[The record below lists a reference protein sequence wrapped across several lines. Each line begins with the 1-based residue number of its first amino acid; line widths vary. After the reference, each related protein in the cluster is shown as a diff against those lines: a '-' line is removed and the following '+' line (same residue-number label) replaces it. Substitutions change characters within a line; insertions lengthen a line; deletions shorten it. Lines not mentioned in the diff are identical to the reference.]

1 MPQGTPDKTNAPS
14 PYYAPG
20 ELGCAFSD
28 ENTGGEYLRVQ
39 LDSSATVLGAV
50 VAGQLAFWKDRDNAI
65 VTNGKELCDLGSSG
79 AINGVAAGAG
89 ANIALACDL
98 VVASENASFLQAFT
112 KIGLIPDS
120 GGTYFLPRI
129 IGTQRA
135 MAQMLLADKVTA
147 AEAKAMGLI
156 YDVYPTEEFQTKV
169 TELANRLAAMPTK
182 ALAFTKQAIY
192 AAWNNTLEQ
201 QLELELDFQKK
212 AGQTADHHEGVA
224 AFLEKRM
231 PTFTG
236 K

>member
-1 MPQGTPDKTNAPS
+1 LESILKDGYNPIIRMMR
-14 PYYAPG
+14 
-20 ELGCAFSD
+20 ELP
-28 ENTGGEYLRVQ
+28 LP
-39 LDSSATVLGAV
+39 
-50 VAGQLAFWKDRDNAI
+50 I
-65 VTNGKELCDLGSSG
+65 VG

-201 QLELELDFQKK
+201 QLDLELDLQKK
-212 AGQTADHHEGVA
+212 AGQTADHKEGVA

-236 K
+236 N

>member
-1 MPQGTPDKTNAPS
+1 
-14 PYYAPG
+14 
-20 ELGCAFSD
+20 
-28 ENTGGEYLRVQ
+28 
-39 LDSSATVLGAV
+39 
-50 VAGQLAFWKDRDNAI
+50 
-65 VTNGKELCDLGSSG
+65 
-79 AINGVAAGAG
+79 
-89 ANIALACDL
+89 
-98 VVASENASFLQAFT
+98 
-112 KIGLIPDS
+112 
-120 GGTYFLPRI
+120 I

-147 AEAKAMGLI
+147 AEAKSMGLI
-156 YDVYPTEEFQTKV
+156 YDVYSTEEFQTKV

-201 QLELELDFQKK
+201 QLELELDLQKK

>member
-1 MPQGTPDKTNAPS
+1 
-14 PYYAPG
+14 
-20 ELGCAFSD
+20 
-28 ENTGGEYLRVQ
+28 
-39 LDSSATVLGAV
+39 
-50 VAGQLAFWKDRDNAI
+50 
-65 VTNGKELCDLGSSG
+65 
-79 AINGVAAGAG
+79 
-89 ANIALACDL
+89 L
-98 VVASENASFLQAFT
+98 VVSTENASFLQAFT

-156 YDVYPTEEFQTKV
+156 YDVYPVEEFQTKV
-169 TELANRLAAMPTK
+169 AELAARLASMPTK

-192 AAWNNTLEQ
+192 AGWNNTLEQ
-201 QLELELDFQKK
+201 QLDLELDLQKK
-212 AGQTADHHEGVA
+212 AGQTADHKEGVA

-236 K
+236 N